1 MMEETKD
8 RQQKLLDIATFFIN
22 NTTYKN
28 LESQAVVISKL
39 IVLGG
44 DKLRSHLVVQF
55 CRTRAL
61 CEYNNLELYAEMI
74 GLIQDEKLCDQIVFE
89 SVKVVNEILHANIVN
104 GKVKEKLRSIGTF
117 IGLLTLARDIPIL
130 ASTADFKRMLVD
142 AMASKNSQ
150 RICLM
155 VVLITHLLKY
165 CERSIIFKKDC
176 TWVSRIIAL
185 LREIHNADGTDV
197 FVCLEIERFLE
208 NLDNPTST
216 NNKQSFSDESLMNE
230 LTRTNDT
237 KESTYHQYDYSS
249 PPNDYT
255 RNYYDENTYDMDM
268 DAEGNPMVPPMS
280 QLPIRPF
287 AIVPPNPQFSMHQQ
301 PLHSLNMRSNTP
313 HRAFSQPSTLSDYHS
328 TSDDIYT
335 QAHPFQQ
342 LSTPQFPEAFQQR
355 FRASKGSMPEVT
367 NARRELFNSN
377 FPSTQS
383 SYYSSQQRS
392 NSPAY
397 FSGVP
402 NDNNRDGMFI
412 QLLVAR
418 LDFCDAPVFF
428 TYPKTRCFIVENFTC
443 ILHELG
449 KKFLDRI
456 GSFVDSFCDNILMR
470 DLAFCTDEKQ
480 IRQFYLVAIRSLLL
494 AAFQPQPS
502 IDVVMQQFTQSAVN
516 LFKQMLVKID
526 SPESNQEVQNFLDDY
541 IPTFVGKNQQI
552 VVNCMIIMLNRRAV
566 VITEQKFRDLF
577 ASVDRMSMAFP
588 SFVGSSR
595 SEAEINDRLPEP
607 LRRTYGPLNEEELR
621 IYTNY
626 DSMARTLQQF
636 IEQGSGDELDD
647 QSRTNPINRTL
658 FAPFS
663 QDRTDLSHVN
673 TIKESE
679 VRFNFCSAIYNQK
692 A

>member
-1 MMEETKD
+1 MEETKD

-22 NTTYKN
+22 NTTYNN
-28 LESQAVVISKL
+28 LDSQATVISKL
-39 IVLGG
+39 MVLGG
-44 DKLRSHLVVQF
+44 DRLRSHLITQF

-74 GLIQDEKLCDQIVFE
+74 SLVQDETFCDQIVME
-89 SVKVVNEILHANIVN
+89 SVKVVTEILDANVVN
-104 GKVKEKLRSIGTF
+104 GKVKEKLRNIGTF

-130 ASTADFKRMLVD
+130 ASTADFKRMLID
-142 AMASKNSQ
+142 AMAKKDSQ

-176 TWVSRIIAL
+176 TWVSRLIAL
-185 LREIHNADGTDV
+185 LKEVHEADGTDV
-197 FVCLEIERFLE
+197 FVCLEIERYLE

-216 NNKQSFSDESLMNE
+216 TTTNKQSSSEESLMNE
-230 LTRTNDT
+230 LANANDC
-237 KESTYHQYDYSS
+237 EEVQYHAYEYSS
-249 PPNDYT
+249 PPREYT
-255 RNYYDENTYDMDM
+255 PQYYDENQYDMDL
-268 DAEGNPMVPPMS
+268 DAEGNPIVPPMN
-280 QLPIRPF
+280 PMPNRPF
-287 AIVPPNPQFSMHQQ
+287 AIVPPNRQYSMHQQ
-301 PLHSLNMRSNTP
+301 PLHSLNTP

-328 TSDDIYT
+328 TPDDMYT
-335 QAHPFQQ
+335 PTNPFQQ
-342 LSTPQFPEAFQQR
+342 LSTPHYPDAFPHR
-355 FRASKGSMPEVT
+355 FGPFNPHMPGVP
-367 NARRELFNSN
+367 NGGRELYGSN
-377 FPSTQS
+377 FPSNQS

-392 NSPAY
+392 NSPA
-397 FSGVP
+397 FFPQVP
-402 NDNNRDGMFI
+402 CDNTRDGMFI

-418 LDFCDAPVFF
+418 LDLTDAPVFF
-428 TYPKTRCFIVENFTC
+428 NYPKTRCFLVENFTC
-443 ILHELG
+443 ILNELG

-456 GSFVDSFCDNILMR
+456 SSFVDSFCNNILMR

-502 IDVVMQQFTQSAVN
+502 IDVVMQQFSQSAIN

-526 SPESNQEVQNFLDDY
+526 APESVQEVQDFLDEY
-541 IPTFVGKNQQI
+541 IPIFISKNQQI

-577 ASVDRMSMAFP
+577 ASTDRMSMAFP
-588 SFVGSSR
+588 SFVGLSR

-607 LRRTYGPLNEEELR
+607 LRRTYGPLNDEELR
-621 IYTNY
+621 IYSNY

-636 IEQGSGDELDD
+636 IEQGSGDEMDD
-647 QSRTNPINRTL
+647 QTRVNPINRKL
-658 FAPFS
+658 FAPIS
-663 QDRTDLSHVN
+663 QDRTDLSHV
-673 TIKESE
+673 TTKESE

-692 A
+692 T